1 MTPAGFQLQ
10 PSAVTPPEHLTTL
23 TALLRQSAAVTGKA
37 RSAATPGSVP
47 LPTDAADWDQFIA
60 LASAQG
66 VGPLLADELLRQHAA
81 RLPTAVAD
89 RLRGVQGAATQRAL
103 LQLGELLRVQAR
115 LQSAGIPM
123 LFFKGQMLAQ
133 QAYGAVNLRSC
144 FDLDLFVP
152 QADVLRAKRVFAEL
166 GYRPEFNFL
175 PHQEADLLRM
185 ECEYTFIRE
194 DNAARIDL
202 QWRPRAR
209 HFAFPVPPEALWARQ
224 QTVVLNGFP
233 VGTFLLPD
241 LVVVLISHGAKH
253 TWNRLELVCSL
264 AALLHRHPDFEWHA
278 LHQTMRGAG
287 AERMFL
293 LAARL
298 VREHFSVPLPAAL
311 AARVAA
317 DTTVPLLA
325 AECAA
330 RWAAPPKPQPLLRT
344 LRRHLQM
351 RERLR
356 DRARHCFWLAV
367 TPTPQDWLACPLPRH
382 WHWLHYLRR
391 PVRLL
396 TKHGG

>member
-1 MTPAGFQLQ
+1 VLPNGQLGQ
-10 PSAVTPPEHLTTL
+10 LI
-23 TALLRQSAAVTGKA
+23 ALLRRCPAVTDNGRVA
-37 RSAATPGSVP
+37 ERTPPP
-47 LPTDAADWDQFIA
+47 LPGTEAEWHVLLDLAAG
-60 LASAQG
+60 QG
-66 VGPLLADELLRQHAA
+66 VGPLLADELLRVHAA
-81 RLPTAVAD
+81 MLPPTVVE
-89 RLRGVQGAATQRAL
+89 RLRGMQAAATQRAL

-123 LFFKGQMLAQ
+123 LFFKGQMLAH

-152 QADVLRAKRVFAEL
+152 EAQVLRAKRVFAEL

-209 HFAFPVPPEALWARQ
+209 HFVFPVPPEALWARH
-224 QTVVLNGFP
+224 QTVTLNGFP
-233 VGTFLLPD
+233 VATFFLPD

-253 TWNRLELVCSL
+253 TWNRLELACSL
-264 AALLHRHPDFEWHA
+264 AALLHRNPAFDWA
-278 LHQTMRGAG
+278 GPHQLMASAG
-287 AERMFL
+287 AERMLL
-293 LAARL
+293 LAAQL
-298 VREHFSVPLPAAL
+298 VNEHFGVPLPAAL
-311 AARVAA
+311 TERIVVDNAVAA
-317 DTTVPLLA
+317 LA
-325 AECAA
+325 AECAS
-330 RWAAPPKPQPLLRT
+330 RWAAPPEPQPLLRT

-356 DRARHCFWLAV
+356 DRMRHCFWLAV

-382 WHWLHYLRR
+382 WHWVHYLRR

-396 TKHGG
+396 AKHGG

>member
-1 MTPAGFQLQ
+1 MTP
-10 PSAVTPPEHLTTL
+10 SKHLTTL
-23 TALLRQSAAVTGKA
+23 TTLLRQCAAVTGKA
-37 RSAATPGSVP
+37 STAARPGSVP
-47 LPTDAADWDQFIA
+47 LPTEAADWDQFIA
-60 LASAQG
+60 LANAQG
-66 VGPLLADELLRQHAA
+66 VGPLLAGELLRDHAA
-81 RLPTAVAD
+81 ELPAAVAE
-89 RLRGVQGAATQRAL
+89 RLRGVQAAATRRAL

-152 QADVLRAKRVFAEL
+152 EADVLHAKRVFAEL

-209 HFAFPVPPEALWARQ
+209 HFVFPVPPETLWARQ
-224 QTVVLNGFP
+224 QTVELNGFP
-233 VGTFLLPD
+233 VATFFLPD
-241 LVVVLISHGAKH
+241 LVVVLISHGGKH

-264 AALLHRHPDFEWHA
+264 AALLHRHPGFDWSG
-278 LHQTMRGAG
+278 LHQTMRSVG
-287 AERMFL
+287 AERMLL

-298 VREHFSVPLPAAL
+298 VAEHFGVPLPDAL
-311 AARVAA
+311 AARVATDA
-317 DTTVPLLA
+317 AVPRLA
-325 AECAA
+325 ADCAA
-330 RWAAPPKPQPLLRT
+330 RWAAPPEPQPLLRT

-356 DRARHCFWLAV
+356 DRVRHCFWLAV

-382 WHWLHYLRR
+382 WHWLHYVRR
-391 PVRLL
+391 PARLL

>member
-1 MTPAGFQLQ
+1 
-10 PSAVTPPEHLTTL
+10 VTPSKHLTTL
-23 TALLRQSAAVTGKA
+23 TTLLRQCAAVTGKA
-37 RSAATPGSVP
+37 STAARPGSVP
-47 LPTDAADWDQFIA
+47 LPTEAADWDQFIA
-60 LASAQG
+60 LANAQG
-66 VGPLLADELLRQHAA
+66 VGPLLAGELLRDHAA
-81 RLPTAVAD
+81 ELPAAVAE
-89 RLRGVQGAATQRAL
+89 RLRGVQAAATRRAL

-152 QADVLRAKRVFAEL
+152 EADVLHAKRVFAEL

-209 HFAFPVPPEALWARQ
+209 HFVFPVPPETLWARQ
-224 QTVVLNGFP
+224 QTVELNGFP
-233 VGTFLLPD
+233 VATFFLPD
-241 LVVVLISHGAKH
+241 LVVVLISHGGKH

-264 AALLHRHPDFEWHA
+264 AALLHRHPGFDWSG
-278 LHQTMRGAG
+278 LHQTMRSVG
-287 AERMFL
+287 AERMLL

-298 VREHFSVPLPAAL
+298 VAEHFGVPLPDAL
-311 AARVAA
+311 AARVATDA
-317 DTTVPLLA
+317 AVPRLA
-325 AECAA
+325 VDCAA
-330 RWAAPPKPQPLLRT
+330 RWAAPPEPQPLLRT

-356 DRARHCFWLAV
+356 DRVRHCFWLAV

-382 WHWLHYLRR
+382 WHWLHYVRR
-391 PVRLL
+391 PARLL